1 MKKEN
6 ITEVCTY
13 CDKFAYTNYRD
24 IKWNLYRLCVDHVVL
39 IKEKEFLPLSKQNT
53 NENFERKS

>member
-39 IKEKEFLPLSKQNT
+39 IKEKEFLLLSKQNT
-53 NENFERKS
+53 TENFERKS